1 MGQKDLEGMRQF
13 FNWLDTHRDMIATTP
28 QGYINTVRGRYRADT
43 QNDIKDT
50 WTASRWIRK
59 YRIIHCLKIK
69 RLTIPYVPHKHYQS
83 SYYERSIPSDAET
96 VAEPDP
102 SGISDPN

>member
-1 MGQKDLEGMRQF
+1 MGQKDLEGMQQF

-59 YRIIHCLKIK
+59 YRIIHGLKIR
-69 RLTIPYVPHKHYQS
+69 RLTIPYVPHRNYQT
-83 SYYERSIPSDAET
+83 SYESA
-96 VAEPDP
+96 
-102 SGISDPN
+102 PN

>member
-1 MGQKDLEGMRQF
+1 MGGQKDLEGMQQF

-28 QGYINTVRGRYRADT
+28 QGYINTVIGRYRTDT

-59 YRIIHCLKIK
+59 YRNIHGLKIR
-69 RLTIPYVPHKHYQS
+69 RLTQQYVPHKHYQS
-83 SYYERSIPSDAET
+83 SYESETIPSDAET
-96 VAEPDP
+96 VSA
-102 SGISDPN
+102 PN